1 MLNLSRETPNLSPS
15 FLDTV
20 ARTALAAVGHPEDG
34 VLFVAGSVV
43 DGLANRNSD
52 LDVYFLGGDAAPV
65 VGSDTTVRKGE
76 KSGTVAVLD
85 GREISLSVLEP
96 SGIEELARSFRECL
110 TALSADSGIVQLESQ
125 NDLKVLH
132 RLRTGVP
139 LRGGERLEQLRR
151 STGTDRLAEY
161 HVNVQAV
168 AAVNRLTDVEGELA
182 EGNDASA
189 SWMFREAVAHVARL
203 VLALDGETN
212 PAPKWL
218 VRLLERGGPEPRLRS
233 RLAQLLTEHE
243 EDLPA
248 ALAEIRERLRTVVDH
263 APGAVVGPYLRR
275 VVDRKLG

>member
-1 MLNLSRETPNLSPS
+1 MLNLTGP
-15 FLDTV
+15 FLDSV
-20 ARTALAAVGHPEDG
+20 AEQALGAVGDPADG

-52 LDVYFLGGDAAPV
+52 LDVYFLGGDGAAT
-65 VGSDTTVRKGE
+65 VGADTTVRKGE
-76 KSGTVAVLD
+76 KSGTIGELD
-85 GREISLSVLEP
+85 GREVSLSILEP
-96 SGIEELARSFRECL
+96 AGIEELTRSFQECL
-110 TALSADSGIVQLESQ
+110 AALSDGGGIVQLESQ

-132 RLRTGVP
+132 RIRTGVP
-139 LRGGERLEQLRR
+139 LRGAERLERLRV
-151 STGTDRLAEY
+151 STGTERLAEY

-168 AAVNRLTDVEGELA
+168 AAVNRLTDVDGELA

-189 SWMFREAVAHVARL
+189 CWMFREAVAHVARL

-218 VRLLERGGPEPRLRS
+218 VRLLERGGPDPRLRS

-248 ALAEIRERLRTVVDH
+248 ALTEVKELLRATVDL
-263 APGAVVGPYLRR
+263 APDSVVGPYLRR
-275 VVDRKLG
+275 VIRKLG

>member
-1 MLNLSRETPNLSPS
+1 MPNLTGP
-15 FLDTV
+15 FLDSV
-20 ARTALAAVGHPEDG
+20 AVLALGAVQVPRDG

-52 LDVYFLGGDAAPV
+52 LDVYV
-65 VGSDTTVRKGE
+65 VGDDGATVVGADTTVRKGE
-76 KSGTVAVLD
+76 KSGTIGELD
-85 GREISLSVLEP
+85 GREVSLSVLEP
-96 SGIEELARSFRECL
+96 SGLAELARSFQECL
-110 TALSADSGIVQLESQ
+110 AALSDGSGIVQLESQ

-132 RLRTGVP
+132 RVRTGIP
-139 LRGGERLEQLRR
+139 LRGAERLAELRA

-189 SWMFREAVAHVARL
+189 CWMFREAVAHVSRL

-218 VRLLERGGPEPRLRS
+218 VRLLERGGPDPRVRS

-243 EDLPA
+243 DDLPA
-248 ALAEIRERLRTVVDH
+248 ALLEVKELLRVTVDL
-263 APGAVVGPYLRR
+263 APDAVVGPYLRR
-275 VVDRKLG
+275 VVRKLG